1 MEVKEYSVVRIITS
15 GILRRSSSSY
25 IACLDDVV
33 EHEGMEEDSGKI
45 LMLWYIKKEVWTL
58 MLIRKV
64 INISKACAKCGNL
77 SDEWL

>member
-1 MEVKEYSVVRIITS
+1 MMWWNMKEWKK
-15 GILRRSSSSY
+15 ILR
-25 IACLDDVV
+25 
-33 EHEGMEEDSGKI
+33 KI